1 MSDTNAFYQREALN
15 TAGLAGQSGGSWPSV
30 EEGPFLDSGG
40 IPLMQALKSVHVVQ
54 ICSCLFFT
62 PSSLYLLNILSF

>member
-1 MSDTNAFYQREALN
+1 M
-15 TAGLAGQSGGSWPSV
+15 